1 MLAAQDT
8 FGGFGP
14 LFFLV
19 ALVCVIVSY
28 AMMARL
34 YRMLRERHPDIY
46 DSLGQPTLFWN
57 SSLKNHFA
65 VMGFILRGRF
75 KETQDAEIIQLCRSL
90 RVFAYGW
97 WAFCVVVVVA
107 GFILSAS
114 R

>member
-1 MLAAQDT
+1 MLLTQDT
-8 FGGFGP
+8 FRGFGP
-14 LFFLV
+14 LIFLV
-19 ALVCVIVSY
+19 GLVCVIVSY

-34 YRMLRERHPDIY
+34 YRMLRERHSEIY

-75 KETQDAEIIQLCRSL
+75 KETRDPEVIQLCRSL
-90 RVFAYGW
+90 RAFAYGW
-97 WAFCVVVVVA
+97 WALLFAVVVA
-107 GFILSAS
+107 GFILSA